1 MNRFLKFGLRLACG
15 LVCLALVAAACSSG
29 DDEDMTGIETEV
41 SEVVQTLLDEVVST
55 ATAETDASSAGASS
69 SAPGPSATQSSTPN
83 TMPEDTASAAAS
95 ATSTT
100 TTSTVAPPTTT
111 STTTTTTTTSTTT
124 TTTTTQPPTVFLDGP
139 GELRIPSP
147 LPDGE
152 PGELIQ
158 IENLGEFQ
166 GDFSA
171 HRILYHSRD
180 REGENIAVSGY
191 ALVPSDQPP
200 EGGWPV
206 IAYAHGTTGLAD
218 ECAPSEGVED
228 TLSSFG
234 ISETLLTT
242 TAVSLGYAV
251 VATDYEGLGTPGL
264 HPYLVGQSEAQS
276 ILDSVRALNNW
287 AGDRVSD
294 SFAVL
299 GFSQGG
305 HAAMH
310 AGQYW
315 QSYAPELDLV
325 GVVAGA
331 APSQFESIES
341 SYEDE
346 LGRTFLMMI
355 FGAFADSYDEISASD
370 VLTPEGVRL
379 LDELE
384 NGCFSYLRNTFGEL
398 DIASLQTVEN
408 PLNVPGL
415 REIAREN
422 DLNQRPHPA
431 PLLMLHGTDDQVV
444 DYERSEQLCPQII
457 DLPSQG
463 PTHFI
468 SFVDEDHYSLA
479 LASARDMIDWLSD
492 RFAGEEMTEVGCD
505 TRKDTVVA
513 EVFDFFRGVRG
524 AYDAVRDFFG
534 NLGRSIGDFFSGLF
548 G

>member
-1 MNRFLKFGLRLACG
+1 MPE
-15 LVCLALVAAACSSG
+15 VAASFA
-29 DDEDMTGIETEV
+29 
-41 SEVVQTLLDEVVST
+41 
-55 ATAETDASSAGASS
+55 ASSAGASTTATA
-69 SAPGPSATQSSTPN
+69 APA
-83 TMPEDTASAAAS
+83 
-95 ATSTT
+95 TT
-100 TTSTVAPPTTT
+100 TAPPATTT
-111 STTTTTTTTSTTT
+111 STTTTVAPTTTTT
-124 TTTTTQPPTVFLDGP
+124 TTTTTQPPTIFLDGP
-139 GELRIPSP
+139 GQLRIPSP

-158 IENLGEFQ
+158 VEDLGEFQ

-171 HRILYHSRD
+171 HRILYHSRN

-191 ALVPSDQPP
+191 ALVPSSEQPP

-206 IAYAHGTTGLAD
+206 IAYAHGTTGMAD
-218 ECAPSEGVED
+218 QCAPSDGVED

-264 HPYLVGQSEAQS
+264 HPYLVGQSQAQS

-287 AGDRVSD
+287 GGDRVSD

-346 LGRTFLMMI
+346 MGRTFLMMI
-355 FGAFADSYDEISASD
+355 FGAFVDSYDEISASD
-370 VLTPEGVRL
+370 VLAPEGVRL

-384 NGCFSYLRNTFGEL
+384 NGCFGYLRDTFGEL
-398 DIASLQTVEN
+398 DIASLQAVAN
-408 PLNVPGL
+408 PLDVPGL

-444 DYERSEQLCPQII
+444 DYERSQQLCPQII
-457 DLPSQG
+457 DLPGQG
-463 PTHFI
+463 PTHLI
-468 SFVDEDHYSLA
+468 SFVGEDHYSLA
-479 LASARDMIDWLSD
+479 LASARDMVDWLAD
-492 RFAGEEMTEVGCD
+492 RFAGDPMTETGCD
-505 TRKDTVVA
+505 TRKDTIVG

-524 AYDAVRDFFG
+524 AYDTVRDFFG

-548 G
+548 D